1 MRSMRDPAPSRLAY
15 RMNRLMLTPR
25 FRFFLRYG
33 LPVLLIAAGIAFW
46 ASDDSRRQDASD
58 RIAEVKRQI
67 QERPEFMVHMM
78 AVEDVSSDVAT
89 DIRALLA
96 IDFPLSSFD
105 LDLDTIREQ
114 VEGLDAVK
122 SASVHIR
129 SGGVLSVDVTER
141 EPAVVWRDNSGL
153 VLLDL
158 DGHRVST
165 ISARTDRPDL
175 PLVAGLGAENA
186 IPEALELI
194 ALSSPIAERMRGLV
208 RVGERRWDI
217 VMDRDQRIQLPETGP
232 VTALK
237 KVIQLDSVQDL
248 LARDIAAIDFRN
260 PRRPVLRLTE
270 GAIDAMNDI
279 ELTETKDTLR

>member
-260 PRRPVLRLTE
+260 PRRPVLRLNE
-270 GAIDAMNDI
+270 SAIDAMNDI

>member
-1 MRSMRDPAPSRLAY
+1 MRPMRDPAPSRLAY

-25 FRFFLRYG
+25 FRIFLRYG
-33 LPVLLIAAGIAFW
+33 LPVLIIAAGAAFW
-46 ASDDSRRQDASD
+46 ASDDTRRQDAAD

-78 AVEDVSSDVAT
+78 AVEDVSAEVAT

-105 LDLDTIREQ
+105 LDLDSIREQ

-129 SGGVLSVDVTER
+129 SGGVLTVDATER
-141 EPAVVWRDNSGL
+141 EPVLVWRDNTGL
-153 VLLDL
+153 VLLDR
-158 DGHRVST
+158 DGHRVSM
-165 ISARTDRPDL
+165 IGKRTDRSDL
-175 PLVAGLGAENA
+175 PLVAGLGAEHA
-186 IPEALELI
+186 VPEALELL
-194 ALSSPIAERMRGLV
+194 ALSSPFSDRMRGLV

-217 VMDRDQRIQLPETGP
+217 VMDRDQRIQLPETGS

-237 KVIQLDSVQDL
+237 KVIQLDAAQDL
-248 LARDIAAIDFRN
+248 MARDIAAIDFRN

>member
-33 LPVLLIAAGIAFW
+33 LPVLLIAAGVAFW

-237 KVIQLDSVQDL
+237 KVVQLDSVQDL